1 MDAGAII
8 KELDKNGQVD
18 LRQFKWDIPD
28 DEIKISEIKKKLD
41 EEPAEVNKS
50 DILKKLNN
58 GTQPP
63 GTDVPLNL
71 YSMEKVTRGFENDIV
86 GDQKVKMS
94 KVNTI
99 IKHEELYYR
108 VGAYPT
114 ATKPATGCW
123 EKVK

>member
-18 LRQFKWDIPD
+18 LRQFKWDAPD

-50 DILKKLNN
+50 DILKKLND
-58 GTQPP
+58 GTEPP

-71 YSMEKVTRGFENDIV
+71 YSMEKVTKGFENDIV
-86 GDQKVKMS
+86 GD
-94 KVNTI
+94 
-99 IKHEELYYR
+99 
-108 VGAYPT
+108 
-114 ATKPATGCW
+114 
-123 EKVK
+123 

>member
-58 GTQPP
+58 GT
-63 GTDVPLNL
+63 
-71 YSMEKVTRGFENDIV
+71 
-86 GDQKVKMS
+86 
-94 KVNTI
+94 
-99 IKHEELYYR
+99 
-108 VGAYPT
+108 
-114 ATKPATGCW
+114 
-123 EKVK
+123 